1 MVFDQCAWMF
11 RIECVLYLDRY
22 VLDTYGIYR
31 WGIDNLGT
39 EVTKLHRLNIT
50 QFINGVGSLDNT
62 WVGSHE
68 TINISPYLQDL
79 CIESSSNNRCG
90 IVRTAPSQIRSL
102 HGISVTRNEARNHS
116 HLWYVFESFLDKLVR
131 QLRIQRVLSVLLFRT
146 DEITAVH
153 ALAALD
159 EHALTRRRADARK
172 VGERHGYHDRAGT
185 GRDQHDQ
192 RVVNPLREAAQA
204 EQGREKR
211 DQERQADH
219 DRRIDRRE
227 PRDQLFALSLAR
239 RRVLDNLQDA
249 RGSAVA
255 CRLCRAY
262 FQQAVAVHA
271 AAEYLV
277 ALFHRYG
284 QALARQGGVVDRGR
298 SLDDDAVK
306 RNPRVRL
313 DKHRRADRD
322 AFRRDLGFRSV

>member
-1 MVFDQCAWMF
+1 MGGILLRCRRKAENF
-11 RIECVLYLDRY
+11 VL
-22 VLDTYGIYR
+22 G
-31 WGIDNLGT
+31 
-39 EVTKLHRLNIT
+39 
-50 QFINGVGSLDNT
+50 
-62 WVGSHE
+62 
-68 TINISPYLQDL
+68 
-79 CIESSSNNRCG
+79 
-90 IVRTAPSQIRSL
+90 
-102 HGISVTRNEARNHS
+102 VTRKRNDLVDRELSRGERARLVKDEA
-116 HLWYVFESFLDKLVR
+116 VR
-131 QLRIQRVLSVLLFRT
+131 LCERLEV
-146 DEITAVH
+146 
-153 ALAALD
+153 LAALD

-284 QALARQGGVVDRGR
+284 QALACQGGVIDRGR